1 MNFQSDE
8 DVEAKAL
15 NAFFE
20 AEPELNNVS
29 VPQWRTVAMVMD
41 SGAAESV
48 APVSLAPWVG
58 MKESAGSR
66 KGQVYVSASGERI
79 PNLGEKS
86 MEVVTGEGRSAKA
99 TFQVADVTRALCSI
113 SRVCDQGNRVVF
125 ESGGGWIESSDGRRT
140 AFKRENNVYV
150 LELHVHDPG
159 TGNVDDQAH
168 GRDTS
173 GFARQSR

>member
-1 MNFQSDE
+1 MKE
-8 DVEAKAL
+8 L

-20 AEPELNNVS
+20 VEPELNTVS
-29 VPQWRTVAMVMD
+29 SPQWRKLAMVMD

-48 APVSLAPWVG
+48 APVSLAPWVSLT
-58 MKESAGSR
+58 ESAGSR
-66 KGQVYVSASGERI
+66 KGQVYVSACGERI

-86 MEVVTGEGRSAKA
+86 LEVVTDEGRCARA

-113 SRVCDQGNRVVF
+113 SRVCDQGNKVIF

-159 TGNVDDQAH
+159 HRDEGAEH
-168 GRDTS
+168 GLDAS
-173 GFARQSR
+173 GFARPSR